1 MTAQIVFWIGWFVVV
16 GVVWSILL
24 AIYLKG

>member
-1 MTAQIVFWIGWFVVV
+1 MSAQIVFWLGWFVLVV
-16 GVVWSILL
+16 VLWAILL